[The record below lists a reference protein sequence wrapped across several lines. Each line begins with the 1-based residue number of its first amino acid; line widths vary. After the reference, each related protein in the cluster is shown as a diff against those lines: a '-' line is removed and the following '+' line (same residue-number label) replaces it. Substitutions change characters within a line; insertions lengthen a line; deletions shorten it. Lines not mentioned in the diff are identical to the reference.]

1 MNESSQLP
9 PLRVLFLCTHNS
21 ARSQLAEALLERKG
35 RGRFQVASAGAE
47 PAPRVH
53 PLVVEVLREQRIDWS
68 GKRPKPV
75 SSVWGEPWDFIIT
88 VCDRARESCPAFPGQ
103 PTFAHWG
110 IEDPTEASGDERQR
124 RRAFREALTY
134 LSRRI
139 DLMLALPF
147 ESLARRAS
155 EERPNAIGEDT
166 EERPVLRLV

>member
-1 MNESSQLP
+1 MTETRVLP

-21 ARSQLAEALLERKG
+21 ARSQIAEALLERKG
-35 RGRFQVASAGAE
+35 RGRFQVESAGAD

-53 PLVVEVLREQRIDWS
+53 PLVVEVLLEQGIDWS
-68 GKRPKPV
+68 DKRPRPV
-75 SSVWGEPWDFIIT
+75 SSVAGEPWDFVIT

-103 PTFAHWG
+103 PSFAHWG
-110 IEDPTEASGDERQR
+110 IADPTEASGDEHQR

-147 ESLARRAS
+147 ESLARRAA
-155 EERPNAIGEDT
+155 EDRLTAIGEDT
-166 EERPVLRLV
+166 EESPGLRLV

>member
-1 MNESSQLP
+1 MNEARQLP

-21 ARSQLAEALLERKG
+21 ARSQIAEALLQWKG
-35 RGRFQVASAGAE
+35 RGRFEGGSAGTE

-53 PLVVEVLREQRIDWS
+53 PLVVEVLREQGIDWS
-68 GKRPKPV
+68 GKRPKPI
-75 SSVWGEPWDFIIT
+75 SSVSGEPWDFIIT

-103 PTFAHWG
+103 PAFAHWG
-110 IEDPTEASGDERQR
+110 IEDPTEASGDEQQC

-147 ESLARRAS
+147 ESLARRAAGDRLNEIGEDA
-155 EERPNAIGEDT
+155 EERPG
-166 EERPVLRLV
+166 LRLV